1 MATEEPLSLTE
12 EEQCEINASLC
23 LIYSKLNGRLK
34 SITVQNQRG
43 FINYGRQREKIT
55 VNLIESDCIMVNK
68 DKFDERAKAAFED
81 LDAYKRRNEVTEKQV
96 TQVIKFSINN
106 FYNYRITNTKAL

>member
-12 EEQCEINASLC
+12 EEQCKINASLC

-34 SITVQNQRG
+34 SITVQNQHG

-68 DKFDERAKAAFED
+68 DKFDV
-81 LDAYKRRNEVTEKQV
+81 LSEKNNV
-96 TQVIKFSINN
+96 SLINIFNSIL
-106 FYNYRITNTKAL
+106 I